1 MKSQIGR
8 WGNSLAFRIPK
19 YVVEELLLQ
28 PNDEVYCH
36 IKDGKLVIEPVRDIE
51 QYTLDQLLEEV
62 IEPSEEIS
70 WGKPEGN
77 EEW

>member
-1 MKSQIGR
+1 MNSQIGR
-8 WGNSLAFRIPK
+8 CSNLAFRIPK
-19 YVVEELLLQ
+19 YVVEELSLQ

-36 IKDGKLVIEPVRDIE
+36 IKDGKLVIETVRDIE
-51 QYTLDQLLEEV
+51 EYTLDRLLEGV

-70 WGKPEGN
+70 RGKPEGN